1 MGNSCSS
8 GDAAATKTTAAGT
21 VRIAVVFYSMYGH
34 MFYMAKSAAAGAEA
48 AGATVDLLRIPE
60 TLPTEV
66 LEKMHAVEAGKA
78 FASVPVVD
86 ASKLAEY
93 DGFILCSPTRFGSAP
108 AQVQSVLDQ
117 TGGLWF
123 TGALTGKVGSAI
135 VSTATQ
141 HGGNEMTFRALH
153 TFMLHHGMVISGLPG
168 TFPGFATMGVEKA
181 SGCGPYGA
189 STITGSDGS
198 RMPSE
203 LELAGAKFQG
213 EHVAKLAAKLK

>member
-1 MGNSCSS
+1 M
-8 GDAAATKTTAAGT
+8 AR
-21 VRIAVVFYSMYGH
+21 VAVVFYSMYGH
-34 MFYMAKSAAAGAEA
+34 MYQMAKSAAAGVEA
-48 AGATVDLLRIPE
+48 AGSTAVLLRVPE
-60 TLPTEV
+60 TLPVEV
-66 LEKMHAVEAGKA
+66 LEKMYAVDAGKA
-78 FASVPVVD
+78 FADVPVVD
-86 ASKLAEY
+86 ASTLSEY
-93 DGFILCSPTRFGSAP
+93 DGIIFCSPTRFGSTP
-108 AQVQSVLDQ
+108 TQLQTILDQ
-117 TGGLWF
+117 TGGLWM

-153 TFMLHHGMVISGLPG
+153 TFMLHHGMVVTGLPG
-168 TFPGFATMGVEKA
+168 TFPGFATMGVEVA

-189 STITGSDGS
+189 TTITGSDGS